1 MLDSFRCLPERHDDF
16 GSHSCRTAFRRDRRL
31 PASVFGPV
39 LLSALLRLASICRNE
54 VISLSSHRQFCRRS
68 SPHRCL
74 DQGSRRLGLAGTLAL
89 RLQTPSSV
97 PPLIGMAVPLTRV
110 CCHNLSAT
118 GTGSMESLP
127 HHAT

>member
-1 MLDSFRCLPERHDDF
+1 MSSGATTTISAVTP
-16 GSHSCRTAFRRDRRL
+16 CRTAFRRDRRL

-74 DQGSRRLGLAGTLAL
+74 DQGSRRLGLAGTLACDCRPKL
-89 RLQTPSSV
+89 GASTDRDGPAID
-97 PPLIGMAVPLTRV
+97 PRV
-110 CCHNLSAT
+110 
-118 GTGSMESLP
+118 LP
-127 HHAT
+127 